1 MKLIVFLLLVSTN
14 VIGQSETASKFRVE
28 SMDIRVTAQNGGWTQ
43 WKKVLDYNYIDTT
56 SDESLTINW
65 TNKTILDDFK
75 LQAETREFHTYKII
89 SYSTD
94 KSYQDFG
101 FFLSNMQVDE
111 GPGKIKKYRLAYL
124 NCDKNYILITYAE
137 GVQTRYFLTEL

>member
-14 VIGQSETASKFRVE
+14 VIGQSEKASKFKVE
-28 SMDIRVTAQNGGWTQ
+28 SIDIRVTAQNGGWTQ
-43 WKKVLDYNYIDTT
+43 WKKVEDFIDTT
-56 SDESLTINW
+56 SDESLTINF

-75 LQAETREFHTYKII
+75 LQGDTREFHTYKII

-111 GPGKIKKYRLAYL
+111 GQGKIKKYVLAYL
-124 NCDKNYILITYAE
+124 NCDNNYILITYSKN
-137 GVQTRYFLTEL
+137 VQSRFFLTEL